1 MYSNADLSGNMLLAK
16 SSKHTI
22 EVDTKVNAK
31 AINADINSEMMMGS
45 VNEENKTT
53 DGQFATPMTHEFHP
67 NDLMQDIENNK
78 IVKKRPKSK
87 SRQKRK

>member
-1 MYSNADLSGNMLLAK
+1 MLLAK

-67 NDLMQDIENNK
+67 NDLLMQDIENNK

-87 SRQKRK
+87 SRQKSK